1 MGEVDSQ
8 VPSSGEDDIKKA
20 LSKEKVNPWDWI
32 RLVLKVTEE
41 VELYFQKV
49 GRIGSS

>member
-20 LSKEKVNPWDWI
+20 LGKERMIPWD
-32 RLVLKVTEE
+32 
-41 VELYFQKV
+41 
-49 GRIGSS
+49 

>member
-1 MGEVDSQ
+1 MGEVGSQ

-20 LSKEKVNPWDWI
+20 LSWERMTPWDWI

-41 VELYFQKV
+41 VELNFEKWE
-49 GRIGSS
+49 G